1 MPLLYPSIIF
11 QERVLGFVMGSA
23 VGVGA
28 MLYDQRMIWRSTA
41 QLFDKLAA
49 DRVGPSPPVQVPP
62 PLLGKEVRDQLAH
75 AWNSTVDNTLGA
87 LVVALSSRGW

>member
-1 MPLLYPSIIF
+1 MLL
-11 QERVLGFVMGSA
+11 
-23 VGVGA
+23 
-28 MLYDQRMIWRSTA
+28 
-41 QLFDKLAA
+41 
-49 DRVGPSPPVQVPP
+49 QVPP

>member
-1 MPLLYPSIIF
+1 MQDRLFVKDLRFPISVLSCESCLL
-11 QERVLGFVMGSA
+11 L
-23 VGVGA
+23 
-28 MLYDQRMIWRSTA
+28 L
-41 QLFDKLAA
+41 
-49 DRVGPSPPVQVPP
+49 QVPP